1 MVPLNCVYTEGK
13 RRYVKVYN
21 EKTEETKDVEVTL
34 GLSNDSNII
43 VTGATLQEGEKLLVK
58 KAVAKQT
65 NSNRMGPPMH

>member
-1 MVPLNCVYTEGK
+1 M
-13 RRYVKVYN
+13 
-21 EKTEETKDVEVTL
+21 EVTL